1 MLKYGFYYTKFFFS
15 DRKNETLVT
24 GPHTLLRN
32 YNNLIEEVRKERQ
45 KKNASYPYKTVKELV
60 EALNQDITKLEELE
74 VSVEILQNYAPHN
87 DTVGDHTK
95 KVVAEV
101 QKTTYYENASEEVKN
116 VLLLGAY
123 LHDIGKGPASK
134 WMDGTMSGAYPDHPS
149 DAIPMLGRILTE
161 EIESLNDDEIR
172 RLCMLVVYHDIIG
185 ECYEKGRDK
194 QQIVDLIESED
205 DYDMLTA
212 ISIADATAVNGFW
225 GKRIISGAAA
235 MKGEVMKLKNG

>member
-1 MLKYGFYYTKFFFS
+1 
-15 DRKNETLVT
+15 
-24 GPHTLLRN
+24 
-32 YNNLIEEVRKERQ
+32 
-45 KKNASYPYKTVKELV
+45 
-60 EALNQDITKLEELE
+60 
-74 VSVEILQNYAPHN
+74 
-87 DTVGDHTK
+87 
-95 KVVAEV
+95 
-101 QKTTYYENASEEVKN
+101 
-116 VLLLGAY
+116 
-123 LHDIGKGPASK
+123 
-134 WMDGTMSGAYPDHPS
+134 MSGAYPDHPS

-225 GKRIISGAAA
+225 GKSIISGAAA

>member
-1 MLKYGFYYTKFFFS
+1 
-15 DRKNETLVT
+15 
-24 GPHTLLRN
+24 
-32 YNNLIEEVRKERQ
+32 
-45 KKNASYPYKTVKELV
+45 
-60 EALNQDITKLEELE
+60 
-74 VSVEILQNYAPHN
+74 
-87 DTVGDHTK
+87 
-95 KVVAEV
+95 
-101 QKTTYYENASEEVKN
+101 
-116 VLLLGAY
+116 
-123 LHDIGKGPASK
+123 
-134 WMDGTMSGAYPDHPS
+134 MSGAYPDHPS